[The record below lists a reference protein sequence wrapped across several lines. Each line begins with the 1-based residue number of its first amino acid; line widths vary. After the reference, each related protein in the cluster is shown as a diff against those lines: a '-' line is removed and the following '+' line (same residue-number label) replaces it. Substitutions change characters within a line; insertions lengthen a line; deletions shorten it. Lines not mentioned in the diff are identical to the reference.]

1 MKVPAAKRWE
11 EIVQLLETEGYVEA
25 KDLAKRY
32 QISMETV
39 RKDLTFLAEMGI
51 AKKEYGGAW
60 LSFVNAE
67 KNIEWRNNHYQEKRA
82 IARFAVS
89 MLKDQHMLILDA
101 GSTCQC
107 CTSFINRISPM
118 DIVTNSIGAFEQL
131 SGKRHQVFL
140 TGGKKREKN
149 RSIIGNWTETFFSQV
164 HADVCFLGTSGI
176 MASSG
181 PTAHS
186 YQELTTKQKMV
197 ENSDLAF
204 VLADSTKFQEKG
216 FHTVV
221 NWDQIDGIITDDH
234 LSRKLY
240 EEYDKIVPIYL
251 AKEDHDEEDC

>member
-107 CTSFINRISPM
+107 CASFINRISPM

-149 RSIIGNWTETFFSQV
+149 RSSSEIGRKHFSV
-164 HADVCFLGTSGI
+164 RFTPMSAFWE
-176 MASSG
+176 
-181 PTAHS
+181 PR
-186 YQELTTKQKMV
+186 ELWQAAGRR
-197 ENSDLAF
+197 L
-204 VLADSTKFQEKG
+204 
-216 FHTVV
+216 
-221 NWDQIDGIITDDH
+221 I
-234 LSRKLY
+234 
-240 EEYDKIVPIYL
+240 PIRN
-251 AKEDHDEEDC
+251 